1 MAAHLR
7 TRSLVDKVFIS
18 PYCKS
23 SEPIENRD
31 HKEDVIGSY
40 ADGNAQGM
48 LDMLK
53 KTRNNVVIVII
64 DYAGLTTDPDDL
76 LLFISPFFRNY
87 QQIEQIFVD
96 RLPITY
102 EVEKYTRQQLLQDEN
117 CIQKFDCRSKPVQR
131 ARS

>member
-1 MAAHLR
+1 LIGLARKTPGKEADNVRTQLLEKIAAHLR
-7 TRSLVDKVFIS
+7 TRSLVDKVLIS
-18 PYCKS
+18 PSCKS

-53 KTRNNVVIVII
+53 KTRKSMVIVII

-76 LLFISPFFRNY
+76 LLFIRYVIKEILRYNFM
-87 QQIEQIFVD
+87 
-96 RLPITY
+96 
-102 EVEKYTRQQLLQDEN
+102 
-117 CIQKFDCRSKPVQR
+117 
-131 ARS
+131 